1 MTFDEILKALKEAK
15 IKQSE
20 IDWAENIP
28 EEIWEK
34 ILSEGIV
41 VAQGIEVDKHRWYET
56 SVTVVKIDER
66 FLGINHVS
74 DIFSETMDISDVY
87 HTMKFFEMIEVNQP
101 TYIIK

>member
-34 ILSEGIV
+34 TLSGGI
-41 VAQGIEVDKHRWYET
+41 
-56 SVTVVKIDER
+56 S
-66 FLGINHVS
+66 
-74 DIFSETMDISDVY
+74 
-87 HTMKFFEMIEVNQP
+87 
-101 TYIIK
+101 

>member
-15 IKQSE
+15 IEQSE

-41 VAQGIEVDKHRWYET
+41 VAQGIDVDKHRWYET
-56 SVTVVKIDER
+56 SVTVVKINER

-74 DIFSETMDISDVY
+74 DIFSETMDVSDVY
-87 HTMKFFEMIEVNQP
+87 YTMNFFEMIGVSEP
-101 TYIIK
+101 TYIAK